1 MTTVNVELTK
11 LLLVACDQAYFT
23 ATSLAGALEPLDDKS
38 STDPAYGNPLIYSS
52 FPLYNWASN
61 YL

>member
-23 ATSLAGALEPLDDKS
+23 ATSLAGALEPLDKQPKGSESFDFL
-38 STDPAYGNPLIYSS
+38 ST
-52 FPLYNWASN
+52 
-61 YL
+61 